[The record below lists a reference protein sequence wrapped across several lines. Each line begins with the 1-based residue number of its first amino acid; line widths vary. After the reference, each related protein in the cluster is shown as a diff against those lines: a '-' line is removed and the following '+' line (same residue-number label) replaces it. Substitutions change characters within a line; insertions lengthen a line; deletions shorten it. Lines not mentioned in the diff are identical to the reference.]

1 MKKKMIISM
10 NSRAK
15 LYHRAECRYA
25 KQIKIKN
32 RMEISRS
39 QAEELGYFVCPH
51 CDGMRALYSFEKKA
65 IEKYVG
71 KENLFVDMVGDWL
84 YVRTEIGCWKI
95 VYQKKTGKFLLF
107 HKNYIEEGNK
117 LENVEKGAYHRQ
129 GDKLFS
135 ENILGYLQY
144 IREHDKARKIEM
156 KDYRM
161 LPRETA
167 QQKKYY
173 ASARAR
179 ERRRQTKRV
188 FQLFDLIEQ
197 QPGYRELSFR

>member
-1 MKKKMIISM
+1 M
-10 NSRAK
+10 
-15 LYHRAECRYA
+15 L
-25 KQIKIKN
+25 
-32 RMEISRS
+32 
-39 QAEELGYFVCPH
+39 
-51 CDGMRALYSFEKKA
+51 
-65 IEKYVG
+65 
-71 KENLFVDMVGDWL
+71 ENCLS
-84 YVRTEIGCWKI
+84 E
-95 VYQKKTGKFLLF
+95 KTGKFLLF

-117 LENVEKGAYHRQ
+117 LENVEKGA

>member
-1 MKKKMIISM
+1 MKSSLTSQEGAEK
-10 NSRAK
+10 SRMHK
-15 LYHRAECRYA
+15 WDKTTRRV
-25 KQIKIKN
+25 K
-32 RMEISRS
+32 
-39 QAEELGYFVCPH
+39 
-51 CDGMRALYSFEKKA
+51 
-65 IEKYVG
+65 
-71 KENLFVDMVGDWL
+71 
-84 YVRTEIGCWKI
+84 TE
-95 VYQKKTGKFLLF
+95 
-107 HKNYIEEGNK
+107 
-117 LENVEKGAYHRQ
+117 
-129 GDKLFS
+129 
-135 ENILGYLQY
+135 
-144 IREHDKARKIEM
+144 ARKIEM

>member
-1 MKKKMIISM
+1 MKKKRIISM

-39 QAEELGYFVCPH
+39 QAEELGYHVCPY
-51 CDGMRALYSFEKKA
+51 CDGMRVLYSFEKMA
-65 IEKYVG
+65 IEKYTE
-71 KENLFVDMVGDWL
+71 KENIFVDMVRDWL

-95 VYQKKTGKFLLF
+95 VYQKKSGKFLLF
-107 HKNYIEEGNK
+107 HKNYIEPGNK

-135 ENILGYLQY
+135 ENIFGYLEY
-144 IREHDKARKIEM
+144 ITEHDKARKIEM
-156 KDYRM
+156 KDYRL